1 MSLSINSNAGAVQ
14 DLYYLG
20 NAQMSMSTAM
30 QRLSSG
36 LQINSAADNPAG
48 LAISAKMQN
57 QVSGLNQAVANAQ
70 TGISLLQTADGAL
83 SQSQSIVQQMRTL
96 AVQAAN
102 GTLTPTDRSTIQDEV
117 NQLANQLTSIAQQT
131 QFNSKNLL
139 DGTLQNVN
147 LQVGANAN
155 QTIGFSIGA
164 MDANSLGLQTQQ
176 ASIASGSCAATDFVG
191 GNAPSGSALVAG
203 QTYSLTFA
211 ATTSTAAGAD
221 IQTPTIAAGSALAG
235 GAYTVVLNSDSFA
248 YVVNSVTGV
257 TVAKS
262 TVQVAGDVINTVI
275 SFNDLTNTS
284 QQDLQL
290 SAKVAVPNAPASGT
304 STLGTLTVTVAL
316 NVMNGATVVATA
328 TNPSASANGAITFVD
343 ATTASINDL
352 VLQAGSDG
360 VTMASGTAI
369 GNFSLQAGGPNVLDA
384 GNAQTSIT
392 SLDNALTSVTNQEAL
407 IGAVQNRV
415 QATISNLQVTSQNL
429 QSANGVIADA
439 NIPQEMMQFTQ
450 AQVQFQAG
458 VAMLQQANAEPTL
471 LLHIITG

>member
-1 MSLSINSNAGAVQ
+1 
-14 DLYYLG
+14 
-20 NAQMSMSTAM
+20 
-30 QRLSSG
+30 
-36 LQINSAADNPAG
+36 
-48 LAISAKMQN
+48 
-57 QVSGLNQAVANAQ
+57 
-70 TGISLLQTADGAL
+70 
-83 SQSQSIVQQMRTL
+83 
-96 AVQAAN
+96 
-102 GTLTPTDRSTIQDEV
+102 
-117 NQLANQLTSIAQQT
+117 
-131 QFNSKNLL
+131 
-139 DGTLQNVN
+139 
-147 LQVGANAN
+147 
-155 QTIGFSIGA
+155 
-164 MDANSLGLQTQQ
+164 
-176 ASIASGSCAATDFVG
+176 
-191 GNAPSGSALVAG
+191 
-203 QTYSLTFA
+203 
-211 ATTSTAAGAD
+211 
-221 IQTPTIAAGSALAG
+221 
-235 GAYTVVLNSDSFA
+235 
-248 YVVNSVTGV
+248 
-257 TVAKS
+257 
-262 TVQVAGDVINTVI
+262 
-275 SFNDLTNTS
+275 
-284 QQDLQL
+284 
-290 SAKVAVPNAPASGT
+290 
-304 STLGTLTVTVAL
+304 VAL